1 MAIKIHDHTF
11 SLHDFGGNEVSLE
24 ISNEDTT
31 DATFQYYGYL
41 SSFGSWII
49 QRFEIIGSA
58 ILYRYSVGKTRT
70 DYDAH
75 WDEFGV
81 FVSGGL
87 AFTTFDAIK
96 DNL

>member
-1 MAIKIHDHTF
+1 MPIKIHDHTF
-11 SLHDFGGNEVSLE
+11 SLHDSGGNEVGFE
-24 ISNEDTT
+24 VSNEDTT

-49 QRFEIIGSA
+49 QRFEIKGTA
-58 ILYRYSVGKTRT
+58 TLYRYSAGKTRT
-70 DYDAH
+70 DYDTH
-75 WDEFGV
+75 WDSNGV

-87 AFTTFDAIK
+87 TFTTFDAIK